1 MHVSVRFPKAPPS
14 MPRPPVVFAALL
26 TVLLATP
33 LAAQT
38 DAASPPERSAPSLDK
53 DRLNPAAPGPK
64 AYLSEE
70 AAPSLVAILPPPPGG
85 HSVAEAADRAA
96 FNATRAYQGTARWA
110 LATNDVAEGGAAL
123 LEDYACVL
131 GQRLDRTRVPDLMR
145 LLDRTRLDVARATR
159 EAKRRYRRL
168 RPFVG
173 NDAPICVVRSPELAD
188 SYSYPSGHASQGWAY
203 GLIMANLMPEKATQF
218 LVRSRLYG
226 ESRVVCGV
234 HWLSDV
240 VAARTGASALVA
252 VLLADAGFR
261 ADLEKARA
269 DLKRA
274 LDAGGPKPDPVICA
288 REDAAARQPLL

>member
-1 MHVSVRFPKAPPS
+1 ML
-14 MPRPPVVFAALL
+14 RPPVRHAALL
-26 TVLLATP
+26 TVLLTTLCSALP

-38 DAASPPERSAPSLDK
+38 EAPQAAPPPETSAPSLDRDK
-53 DRLNPAAPGPK
+53 LNPGAPAPK
-64 AYLSEE
+64 AYLTD
-70 AAPSLVAILPPPPGG
+70 ATAPNLVAILPPPPAG

-96 FNATRAYQGTARWA
+96 FNATRAYQGSERWA

-131 GQRLDRTRVPDLMR
+131 GQRLEQSRVPDLMR
-145 LLDRTRLDVARATR
+145 LLDRARLDIARATR
-159 EAKRRYRRL
+159 ETKRRYRRL

-173 NDAPICVVRSPELAD
+173 NDAPICVARSPELAD

-203 GLIMANLMPEKATQF
+203 GLIMANLIPEKATQL

-252 VLLADAGFR
+252 VLLADTGFR
-261 ADLEKARA
+261 ADLERARA
-269 DLKRA
+269 DLKKA
-274 LDAGGPKPDPVICA
+274 LAAGGAKPDPAVCA

>member
-1 MHVSVRFPKAPPS
+1 ML
-14 MPRPPVVFAALL
+14 RPPVRHAALL
-26 TVLLATP
+26 TILLTTLCSALP

-38 DAASPPERSAPSLDK
+38 EAPQAAPPPEPSAPSLDRDK
-53 DRLNPAAPGPK
+53 LNPGAPATK
-64 AYLSEE
+64 AYLTD
-70 AAPSLVAILPPPPGG
+70 ATAPNLVAILPPPPAG

-96 FNATRAYQGTARWA
+96 FNATRAYQGSERWA

-131 GQRLDRTRVPDLMR
+131 GQRLEQSRVPDLMR
-145 LLDRTRLDVARATR
+145 LLDRARLDIARATR
-159 EAKRRYRRL
+159 ETKRRYRRL

-173 NDAPICVVRSPELAD
+173 NDAPICVARSPELAD

-203 GLIMANLMPEKATQF
+203 GLIMANLIPEKATQL

-252 VLLADAGFR
+252 VLLADTGFR
-261 ADLEKARA
+261 ADLERARA
-269 DLKRA
+269 DLKKA
-274 LDAGGPKPDPVICA
+274 LAAGGAKPDPAVCA

>member
-1 MHVSVRFPKAPPS
+1 ML
-14 MPRPPVVFAALL
+14 RPPVRHAALL
-26 TVLLATP
+26 TVLLTTLCSALP

-38 DAASPPERSAPSLDK
+38 EALPAAPPPETSAPSLDRDK
-53 DRLNPAAPGPK
+53 LNPGGPAPK
-64 AYLSEE
+64 AYLTD
-70 AAPSLVAILPPPPGG
+70 ATAPNLVAILPPPPAG

-96 FNATRAYQGTARWA
+96 FNATRAYQGSERWA

-131 GQRLDRTRVPDLMR
+131 GQRLEQSRVPDLMR
-145 LLDRTRLDVARATR
+145 LLDRARLDIARATR
-159 EAKRRYRRL
+159 ETKRRYRRL

-173 NDAPICVVRSPELAD
+173 NDAPICVARSPELAD

-203 GLIMANLMPEKATQF
+203 GLIMANLIPEKATQL

-252 VLLADAGFR
+252 VLLADTGFR
-261 ADLEKARA
+261 ADLERARA
-269 DLKRA
+269 DLKKA
-274 LDAGGPKPDPVICA
+274 LAAGGAKPDPAVCA